1 MARRSGVYRAVVD
14 DDADPTGRGRLRVTV
29 AGQRTGSV
37 WAEACLPPVPA
48 GVFSPPAVGS
58 TVWVQFE
65 EGDRD
70 RPVWTGVSW
79 ETSRAASPTITSATS
94 LTLRAPMVH
103 VEAALTEF
111 TGVVTCQSVIADS
124 VVAASYT
131 PGAGNVR

>member
-1 MARRSGVYRAVVD
+1 MARSAGVYRAVVD

-29 AGQRTGSV
+29 VGRAASSV

-48 GVFSPPAVGS
+48 GMFAVPPVGA

-65 EGDRD
+65 DGDRA

-79 ETSRAASPTITSATS
+79 ETARAAVPEITSATS
-94 LTLRAPMVH
+94 VTVRAPVVH
-103 VEAALTEF
+103 VEAALTEL
-111 TGVVTCQSVIADS
+111 TGVVTCQTLVADS

-131 PGAGNVR
+131 PGAGNIW

>member
-1 MARRSGVYRAVVD
+1 MARRTGVYRAVVD
-14 DDADPTGRGRLRVTV
+14 DDADPTGRGRLRVTI
-29 AGQRTGSV
+29 AGERAGSV

-48 GVFSPPAVGS
+48 GMFSVPVTGS

-79 ETSRAASPTITSATS
+79 ETSRAADPAITSATS
-94 LTLRAPMVH
+94 LTLRAPLVH

-111 TGVVTCQSVIADS
+111 MGVVTCQTVIADS

-131 PGAGNVR
+131 PGAGNVW